1 LNTHPTEGD
10 TPMGGY
16 GEYPRRRVNN
26 NDGQYETT
34 TPQMTNRQSEYFHP
48 SQSRIRFSE
57 DTRLPP
63 PTTTNHSN
71 RVLVLEGSPPRRSS
85 SAAGVDS
92 LDFSMITTPGAKHT
106 PRNDETEGGGG
117 GGARWRN
124 TVSNGTPLGN
134 LFSSAA
140 SAVISTPGTPG
151 FQTPFTTARGMLS
164 SRQTQTPY
172 TTPGLEYDTNTNNN
186 DDDGSAHA
194 FAKTAPLSGYLR
206 KLGKNIHTY
215 KRRFF
220 VLKPATHLY
229 YFLSPNDVEPRGC
242 IDLDMNCGCE
252 VREVGTLPDGTF
264 RFELIFNEEDT
275 NSDTASVRSTS
286 SHTSNSSSSTRKQR
300 GLHRQ
305 NIVLEAR
312 TVEIGREW
320 IAKLKS
326 ERLSTARLEVESLR
340 TDLVELKNIGARW
353 ERSAIEE
360 AMRADEAARQ
370 RDAAIT
376 ESRVWEEK
384 YTNLNEGIRLLTNS
398 ICSPDSGDATS
409 EFLTDAVG
417 EIDISGSNFS
427 AISTAFLQIHNE
439 HKLLSKRD
447 DDAKL
452 HILELERLAKD
463 AESRATTAEEELSA
477 MQMDLRR
484 IKREKKILVT
494 EVRSLHAAANLEKQ
508 ETATHTQFD
517 QKQNG
522 TDSISISRG
531 TCEGDDATSDTASM
545 IRLKRK
551 ANVEENRLIIELE
564 ENVMSGLRLTD
575 QFLTLNGI
583 DPSEI
588 WDDLDNSV
596 QAGSSIQA
604 SKSSREDRSLTR
616 QSTNHHHHQA
626 SAARVGNETTQHR
639 DYLKDR
645 LGSLLDEND
654 DETIVPSVTDELN
667 VRTPHVS
674 NKHTNQH
681 NFDINQGRGN
691 HVVESTHGPIFH
703 YEGASPNGEPV
714 NQNLIDRFKRESS
727 EKEIATNNF
736 NPPSLSVASSISE
749 SSRSRITDNGF
760 ATSKLEHRLKAYS
773 TPDEDGN
780 VYHITFYSSRIGL
793 QFQKVPN
800 EVHQSTGLLTEAVT
814 GDGNVGTM
822 QTAAEH
828 KRIAIFSQHSQSN
841 RNQQNSISIECQ
853 PATPADAILVCGFIG
868 FDDSTGNS
876 RPQLGGK
883 CRNDFFSSSLLQFLL
898 TLTSIQLVLS
908 HSMEYPSRL
917 DTGRLRAFENPYRHV
932 EGL

>member
-1 LNTHPTEGD
+1 
-10 TPMGGY
+10 MGGY
-16 GEYPRRRVNN
+16 GDNPRRRRVND

-34 TPQMTNRQSEYFHP
+34 TPQMTNRQSDYFHP

-63 PTTTNHSN
+63 PTSQTNNSN
-71 RVLVLEGSPPRRSS
+71 RVLVLEGSPPRGSS
-85 SAAGVDS
+85 SAGVDG

-106 PRNDETEGGGG
+106 PRNDETGGG

-124 TVSNGTPLGN
+124 TISNGTPLITN

-140 SAVISTPGTPG
+140 SAVVSTPGTPG
-151 FQTPFTTARGMLS
+151 FQTPYTTARGMLS
-164 SRQTQTPY
+164 SRQAQTPY
-172 TTPGLEYDTNTNNN
+172 TTPGVESHYATNIDDNHN
-186 DDDGSAHA
+186 DNDGSAHA

-206 KLGKNIHTY
+206 KLGKNIPTY

-220 VLKPATHLY
+220 VLKPATHLF
-229 YFLSPNDVEPRGC
+229 YFLSPNDIEPRGC

-264 RFELIFNEEDT
+264 RFELIFNQEDT
-275 NSDTASVRSTS
+275 YSDTASVRSTS
-286 SHTSNSSSSTRKQR
+286 SHNSNSSSSTKKQR

-305 NIVLEAR
+305 NIILEAR

-320 IAKLKS
+320 MAKLKS
-326 ERLSTARLEVESLR
+326 ERLSTARSEVETLR
-340 TDLVELKNIGARW
+340 TDLVEIKNISARW

-370 RDAAIT
+370 RDSAIT

-384 YTNLNEGIRLLTNS
+384 YTNLNEAIRLLTNS
-398 ICSPDSGDATS
+398 IGTSDDGGGGTS
-409 EFLTDAVG
+409 EFLTDAIG
-417 EIDISGSNFS
+417 DIDISGSNFS
-427 AISTAFLQIHNE
+427 AISTAFRQIHND
-439 HKLLSKRD
+439 HKLVSTREES
-447 DDAKL
+447 AKSR
-452 HILELERLAKD
+452 IAELERLAKD

-477 MQMDLRR
+477 MQLDLRR

-494 EVRSLHAAANLEKQ
+494 EVRSLHAATKDNLEKQ
-508 ETATHTQFD
+508 EAATQTQSD
-517 QKQNG
+517 RTQNE

-531 TCEGDDATSDTASM
+531 TCEGDAATSDTAS
-545 IRLKRK
+545 IVRSKRK

-583 DPSEI
+583 DPSEL

-604 SKSSREDRSLTR
+604 SKSSRDDRSLSR
-616 QSTNHHHHQA
+616 QSSNHHHHHQA
-626 SAARVGNETTQHR
+626 SAPRVGDETTQHR

-654 DETIVPSVTDELN
+654 DETVVPLVTDEVN

-681 NFDINQGRGN
+681 NIDINQARGS
-691 HVVESTHGPIFH
+691 HVEESTHGPILIDHSMFH

-727 EKEIATNNF
+727 EKEITNSF
-736 NPPSLSVASSISE
+736 NPPSLSVASSMSE

-760 ATSKLEHRLKAYS
+760 ATSKLEHHLKAHS
-773 TPDEDGN
+773 SPGEDGN
-780 VYHITFYSSRIGL
+780 IYHITFYGSRIGL

-800 EVHQSTGLLTEAVT
+800 EVHQSTGLLTEAMT
-814 GDGNVGTM
+814 ADGNIGTM
-822 QTAAEH
+822 KTAAE
-828 KRIAIFSQHSQSN
+828 HSQSN
-841 RNQQNSISIECQ
+841 RNQQNSISMECQ

-883 CRNDFFSSSLLQFLL
+883 CNNDVSFLHLLH
-898 TLTSIQLVLS
+898 LS
-908 HSMEYPSRL
+908 
-917 DTGRLRAFENPYRHV
+917 
-932 EGL
+932 